1 MANIFE
7 VKGDV
12 LVRKVALR
20 LKEQKIPKPAY
31 VDYVKTSPSK
41 ERIPQDPDFWY
52 FRCASVLRQV
62 YINGPV
68 GVSKLRT
75 RFGSNKAHTVTKH
88 HHRRAGG
95 SIIKDAFDVLEKN
108 NYIKKTK
115 KGRVI
120 APAGKSLLDKMSNE
134 ILKEGA

>member
-12 LVRKVALR
+12 LVKRVAEK
-20 LKEQKIPKPAY
+20 LKEQNIPRPIY

-41 ERIPQDPDFWY
+41 ERIPQDKDFWY
-52 FRCASVLRQV
+52 MRCASILRQV

-68 GVSKLRT
+68 GVSRLRT
-75 RFGSNKAHTVTKH
+75 RYGSNKAHTVTKH

-95 SIIKDAFDVLEKN
+95 SLIKDAFDALEKN

-120 APAGKSLLDKMSNE
+120 APAGKSLLDKTSNE
-134 ILKEGA
+134 ILKGGA

>member
-41 ERIPQDPDFWY
+41 ERIPQDSDFWY

-75 RFGSNKAHTVTKH
+75 RFGTVVKEHPEINKARLIVK
-88 HHRRAGG
+88 A
-95 SIIKDAFDVLEKN
+95 EKN
-108 NYIKKTK
+108 PKALVAKAIEE
-115 KGRVI
+115 I
-120 APAGKSLLDKMSNE
+120 EDK
-134 ILKEGA
+134 LKEVESKLPKK